1 MRLLV
6 SSVLSD
12 VNSVDDNTLPV
23 GFIFG
28 QCIIVVVPILAG
40 INLTDC
46 PLITT
51 NMTIIIRWLTN
62 LGNWSPWQEICNWLL
77 LSYSTLNLYELKSG
91 KNIMFTFAIWTIIV
105 NVYVIFLFILHFHFI
120 IRNYHEMRICS
131 FFIASLSFDKST
143 ALANFISLMKVWS
156 AKSRKLFFW
165 LEAIKI
171 WIMMLR

>member
-1 MRLLV
+1 MYYCCGSN
-6 SSVLSD
+6 SSWYQLNWLPFD
-12 VNSVDDNTLPV
+12 YNKYDNNNQMINKLGKLITMARNLQLTAA
-23 GFIFG
+23 FIFNT
-28 QCIIVVVPILAG
+28 Q
-40 INLTDC
+40 
-46 PLITT
+46 LI
-51 NMTIIIRWLTN
+51 
-62 LGNWSPWQEICNWLL
+62 
-77 LSYSTLNLYELKSG
+77 YELKSG

-165 LEAIKI
+165 LDAIKI
-171 WIMMLR
+171 WIMML